1 MAVVARLLPRHW
13 DGRRLLQFLTGL
25 ALIAMAFA
33 VPSLA
38 PPAEPDTPPARF
50 ITTVDAPTGPE
61 SAPGD
66 PETAGADPEIVVV
79 TPAEIDIV
87 ADSLAGARP
96 AGFGPTAVG
105 PAAFGHTGFRPA
117 RPATVGQVEATAGQF
132 ETIARH
138 ADVTAGQFKA
148 GQVEAGQVEAGQ
160 LDGRWSGVG
169 WSGSGTLVCSTARPA
184 HQGVRPCAYG
194 ERGPPVG

>member
-38 PPAEPDTPPARF
+38 PPAEPDTPP
-50 ITTVDAPTGPE
+50 ITIITPVGPE
-61 SAPGD
+61 AAPGD
-66 PETAGADPEIVVV
+66 TGADSEIVVV

-87 ADSLAGARP
+87 VDSLTSARP
-96 AGFGPTAVG
+96 AGFGPAGVG
-105 PAAFGHTGFRPA
+105 SAAFGRTGFRAA
-117 RPATVGQVEATAGQF
+117 RSVTVGQVEATASQIDGQWSS
-132 ETIARH
+132 
-138 ADVTAGQFKA
+138 AG
-148 GQVEAGQVEAGQ
+148 
-160 LDGRWSGVG
+160 WSGSG
-169 WSGSGTLVCSTARPA
+169 AAGSGTLVCSTARPA
-184 HQGVRPCAYG
+184 HEGVRPCAFG